1 MRFLLQIK
9 RFAIRVIKPPFKE
22 IGSFVYR
29 YVFSRAVNSIFI
41 RGIIYRQVQYSHR
54 ILRRNYRIGEKIVIV
69 FIFQSPS
76 FWPSWESLWSAVSND
91 ARYEAHMLVCDDEIK
106 EKVQFTRAREFL
118 TEKNIPFRG
127 VHDIHL
133 KDLHPHIVVLHTP
146 YDGGHRPRFL
156 HGDVLK
162 AAGYRTVYI
171 TYGIEISDSDKAR
184 SDHFLGK
191 AVQTLWR
198 GFTFSPLMISEYNS
212 RMLTNNDAIR
222 SLGHPK
228 FDSFHASYPK
238 PSLPESIASA
248 AGDRPIILW
257 KVHFPK
263 RVFGKQIT
271 PEIEEYLKFID
282 WLKTQDNLFFVFMP
296 HPKFFAELQQ
306 FSDVEVFKAALAS
319 CKNLVTYDG
328 DDYRSALQ
336 NVDFIITD
344 RSAIMIEAALTEKPI
359 LYVQNDKYKEPLTPP
374 VQRLVDTYYS
384 ADGCADMIGH
394 IQDVFIKNDDYKR
407 ESRLQAIAEV
417 LVMDDTPSG
426 RRIADHLYQAM
437 NEEAD
442 YS

>member
-1 MRFLLQIK
+1 
-9 RFAIRVIKPPFKE
+9 
-22 IGSFVYR
+22 
-29 YVFSRAVNSIFI
+29 
-41 RGIIYRQVQYSHR
+41 
-54 ILRRNYRIGEKIVIV
+54 
-69 FIFQSPS
+69 
-76 FWPSWESLWSAVSND
+76 
-91 ARYEAHMLVCDDEIK
+91 MLVCDDEVR
-106 EKVQFTRAREFL
+106 EKTQFEHAREFL
-118 TEKNIPFRG
+118 TTNDIPFQG
-127 VHDIHL
+127 VHDVHL

-171 TYGIEISDSDKAR
+171 TYGIEISDSTKAR
-184 SDHFLGK
+184 NDHFLGK

-198 GFTFSPLMISEYNS
+198 GFTFSPLMIREYNS

-238 PSLPESIASA
+238 PLLPASIASA
-248 AGDRPIILW
+248 AGGRPIILW

-271 PEIEEYLKFID
+271 PEIEEYVKFIE
-282 WLKTQDNLFFVFMP
+282 WMKSQDDLFFVFMP

-306 FSDVEVFKAALAS
+306 FFDVAAFRCALSD
-319 CKNLVTYDG
+319 CKNLMIYDG
-328 DDYRSALQ
+328 DDYRPVLQ

-359 LYVQNDKYKEPLTPP
+359 LYVHNSKYREPLTPP
-374 VQRLVDTYYS
+374 VERLVDTYYS
-384 ADGCADMIGH
+384 AKNCSDMIEY
-394 IQDVFIKNDDYKR
+394 IENVVLKNNDYKR
-407 ESRLQAIAEV
+407 ESRLNAIASV
-417 LVMDDTPSG
+417 LPLHETPSG
-426 RRIADHLYQAM
+426 KRIANHLYEAM